1 MFRVTDLKTISIA
14 TQDLEGAVA
23 TFRKNFA
30 FPVTP
35 ANVAP
40 HDPKTRRAFLGVGPA
55 EIEVVTPSAPDSPLS
70 SFVAE
75 RGAGLYRLVLE
86 VDDIE
91 AARAGLSERGIEV
104 TR

>member
-75 RGAGLYRLVLE
+75 RGAGLYRLLA
-86 VDDIE
+86 D
-91 AARAGLSERGIEV
+91 AGDTETATAGVSRR
-104 TR
+104 TC